1 MEGAIEAANRRVLEA
16 FDVPGGEPAG
26 GEVLTVAEMADVVSG
41 PDGLAEMRAAAEEL
55 VARGWLRRA
64 PEADAYARTE
74 DGRLAVAGALD
85 VTLYTRPGCHLCD
98 EAKAQIAPLLARAG
112 GRLREV
118 NIDADPEL
126 RERYNLDVP
135 VIWLGARKVAKH
147 RVELEQF
154 RRQLENARRSATK

>member
-98 EAKAQIAPLLARAG
+98 EMKEVVRRVTASAQPPVEIEEIDISTDPDLEARYGLEIPVLLVNGRKAAKFRVT
-112 GRLREV
+112 E
-118 NIDADPEL
+118 PEL
-126 RERYNLDVP
+126 LR
-135 VIWLGARKVAKH
+135 I
-147 RVELEQF
+147 LEG
-154 RRQLENARRSATK
+154 RQ